1 MSRPFFTVM
10 MPTRDRAGMLRT
22 AFKSLQWQ
30 TFGDFE
36 VIAIADGCTD
46 DTPKVFE
53 EFASDKRFRFH
64 SFPPT
69 GVAKCRN
76 FALGQAKGLWIDFL
90 DDDDIWLPRRLQ
102 TFKEAAEAFPSY
114 AFWYSNAYVWRFGRI
129 VGRLFDP
136 ERPIPEGR
144 VPAWYAI
151 GDEHL
156 PYVTTNMSIRADA
169 VEKAGKFHED
179 SPILADTDMVVR
191 VLAAGYETGVIRE
204 PLAVRRL
211 HDAQVT
217 RDHAKAF
224 RESAVPLASA
234 KLPPAEE
241 AALRRR
247 YALDAAVYL
256 IKELEPGKARAFL
269 DEAPIPH
276 DAAWWRLYAAA
287 LTPRP
292 VLAALRA
299 ARAAFLK
306 KGPVAPP
313 ARSLEFAAVEE
324 LVRPLM

>member
-1 MSRPFFTVM
+1 MSAPFFSVM
-10 MPTRDRAGMLRT
+10 MPTRGRAAMLRS

-36 VIAIADGCTD
+36 VIAMDDGSTD

-53 EFASDKRFRFH
+53 EFAADERFRFH
-64 SFPPT
+64 RFPPT

-76 FALGQAKGLWIDFL
+76 FALGVARGRWIDFL
-90 DDDDIWLPRRLQ
+90 DDDDLWLPTRLQ
-102 TFKEAAEAFPSY
+102 KFKEAADAKPSY
-114 AFWYSNAYVWRFGRI
+114 GFWYSNAYVWRFDRI
-129 VGRLFDP
+129 VGRFFDP
-136 ERPIPEGR
+136 ARPIPEGK
-144 VPAWYAI
+144 VPGWYAI
-151 GDEHL
+151 GEDRL

-169 VEKAGKFHED
+169 VAAVGKFHED

-224 RESAVPLASA
+224 QESAVPLASA

-247 YALDAAVYL
+247 YAHDAARYL
-256 IKELEPGKARAFL
+256 IKGLEPEKARAFL
-269 DEAPIPH
+269 ASAPIPR
-276 DAAWWRLYAAA
+276 DAAYWGLYAAA

-292 VLAALRA
+292 VLAGLRA
-299 ARAAFLK
+299 ARAAFLR
-306 KGPVAPP
+306 KGPVALP

>member
-1 MSRPFFTVM
+1 M
-10 MPTRDRAGMLRT
+10 MPTRGRASMLRS

-36 VIAIADGCTD
+36 VIAMDDGSTD

-53 EFASDKRFRFH
+53 EFSGDKRFRFH
-64 SFPPT
+64 KFPPT

-76 FALGQAKGLWIDFL
+76 FALTQAKGQWIDFL
-90 DDDDIWLPRRLQ
+90 DDDDLWLPERLEK
-102 TFKEAAEAFPSY
+102 FHKAAAAAPSR
-114 AFWYSNAYVWRFGRI
+114 AFWFSNAYIWRFDRI
-129 VGRLFDP
+129 VGRFFDP
-136 ERPIPEGR
+136 AREIPEGK
-144 VPAWYAI
+144 VPGWYAI
-151 GDEHL
+151 GEDRL

-169 VEKAGKFHED
+169 VEKVGKFHED

-191 VLAAGYETGVIRE
+191 VLAAGYETGVLRE
-204 PLAVRRL
+204 ALAVRRL

-217 RDHAKAF
+217 RDHTKAF

-234 KLPPAEE
+234 KLPPEEE

-247 YALDAAVYL
+247 YAHDAATYL
-256 IKELEPGKARAFL
+256 IKDLEPGKARAFL
-269 DEAPIPH
+269 DTAPIPH
-276 DAAWWRLYAAA
+276 DAAYWRLYAAS

-299 ARAAFLK
+299 LRSAYLRR
-306 KGPVAPP
+306 GPVAPP

-324 LVRPLM
+324 LVRPLLK